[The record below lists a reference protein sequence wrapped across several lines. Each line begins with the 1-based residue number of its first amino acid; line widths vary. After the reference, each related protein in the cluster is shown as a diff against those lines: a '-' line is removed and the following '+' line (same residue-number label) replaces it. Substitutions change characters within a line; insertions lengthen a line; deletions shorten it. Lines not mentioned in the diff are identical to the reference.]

1 MPAPQRRPFV
11 QGFHCSR
18 CRREDEPARNGLC
31 AHCALAEDPAV
42 LLDDGSGAVAAAL
55 MPLFIAL
62 TTQKHARSARTW
74 LVRNPVAAQLL
85 TEIA

>member
-1 MPAPQRRPFV
+1 MPAPQRRPVV